1 MKYRLSHLIYP
12 TDKKVFRR
20 MFYLALPVILG
31 NLSRV
36 LMNIVDV
43 ALVGRLGK
51 EELAAVAMGG
61 ILIWTIIGFALAMRT
76 GVQTVVSR
84 RLGEGEYHKCG
95 LALNNGLIFAAGS
108 GLILSAVGYLL
119 TEQLINFLL
128 DDPKVIPMAEVYAR
142 WGFMSV
148 FFIAIGFAFQG
159 FFNGVEKTRI
169 HMQVTIIAN
178 LLNVYL
184 DVGFIFGSA
193 NLPRLFSNTP
203 SGDISGFAGL
213 WAPFNFP
220 ALGVEGAAIATF
232 IASVWLAIHYLL
244 NALMP
249 IFRKEFGALRGGFDR
264 EIFRRIVK
272 IATPQGL
279 QELGVTIVFV
289 LFFKII
295 AMVGTLEVAVT
306 QIAFVIMQ
314 ASFLPAAGIGTACA
328 TLVGKYLGEKDADR
342 AESCMIEGVRW
353 SMIFMGTMGL
363 CFIFFPRII
372 LPFFT
377 NDSDLIEPG
386 VFALR
391 VLGVVQF
398 LDAVA
403 MTLWYALS
411 GAGETK
417 FPAVVEMIIAWVFF
431 LPLCY
436 LTAVVWGYGIAGAWY
451 CFAGYIG
458 VYAAAVAWKAI
469 EGKWKHIEV

>member
-1 MKYRLSHLIYP
+1 
-12 TDKKVFRR
+12 
-20 MFYLALPVILG
+20 
-31 NLSRV
+31 
-36 LMNIVDV
+36 
-43 ALVGRLGK
+43 
-51 EELAAVAMGG
+51 
-61 ILIWTIIGFALAMRT
+61 
-76 GVQTVVSR
+76 
-84 RLGEGEYHKCG
+84 
-95 LALNNGLIFAAGS
+95 
-108 GLILSAVGYLL
+108 
-119 TEQLINFLL
+119 
-128 DDPKVIPMAEVYAR
+128 
-142 WGFMSV
+142 MSV

-203 SGDISGFAGL
+203 LGDISGFAGL

-220 ALGVEGAAIATF
+220 ELGVEGAAIATF

-264 EIFRRIVK
+264 KLFRRIVK

-279 QELGVTIVFV
+279 QEVGVTIVFV

-342 AESCMIEGVRW
+342 AESSMIEGVRW

-436 LTAVVWGYGIAGAWY
+436 LTAVVWEYGIAGAWY